1 MTPYLDARQRVLEAL
16 KAAGPKGITTW
27 ELIHQAHHSR
37 AVGRIWELS
46 KVYEIEH
53 VREPNHVHRWI
64 YKGLKPCPTLLE
76 LMA

>member
-1 MTPYLDARQRVLEAL
+1 MNTHTDARTRVLACL
-16 KAAGPKGITTW
+16 QAAGANGITTW

-37 AVGRIWELS
+37 AVGRVWELS
-46 KVYEIEH
+46 QVYEIEH

-64 YKGLKPCPTLLE
+64 YRGVKPAPSLLE

>member
-1 MTPYLDARQRVLEAL
+1 MTPYLDARQRVLACL
-16 KAAGPKGITTW
+16 KAAGPQGLTTW

-64 YKGLKPCPTLLE
+64 YKGLKPQPSLLE
-76 LMA
+76 MMA